1 MGWLV
6 RRMSVADVVTLGNG
20 AVGFVAG
27 VLAFHD
33 PGLAARLVLLA
44 AIFDAID
51 GILARRFG
59 NTEAGPLLDAITDVV
74 SFGVTPALLIVAVAE
89 AEYGTLGTA
98 DPVVTAATLLTGA
111 VYVLLA
117 VVRTAMYSTHVDPEA
132 MRPGVQNTLA
142 ATILAAAYLTDL
154 APPWALLVL
163 LAILA
168 VAMVAPLPYPKL
180 RAGDAIVLGV
190 VQIAAVAVPAAFGRI
205 FPIAIL
211 VAALAYGIG
220 APWFYWGKD
229 DETTVSRVD

>member
-1 MGWLV
+1 MEWLV
-6 RRMSVADVVTLGNG
+6 RRMSVADVVTLLNG

-27 VLAFHD
+27 VLAFQD
-33 PGLAARLVLLA
+33 PDLAARLILLA
-44 AIFDAID
+44 AILDAID

-74 SFGVTPALLIVAVAE
+74 SFGVTPALLVVAIGERSHGVLGE
-89 AEYGTLGTA
+89 AELVITA
-98 DPVVTAATLLTGA
+98 GIHLTGA
-111 VYVLLA
+111 LFVLLA
-117 VVRTAMYSTHVDPEA
+117 VVRTAMYSTHVDPDD

-142 ATILAAAYLTDL
+142 ATIIAAAYLTDL
-154 APPWALLVL
+154 APPWALLALTAV
-163 LAILA
+163 LA

-211 VAALAYGIG
+211 AAALAYGIG

-229 DETTVSRVD
+229 GETTVARVD